1 MKMHTALASAPSILS
16 CLLLTTIFLG
26 FACSHQSVRHLSK
39 QVWVPDT
46 QDKTLQ
52 MKYLNFAYTAQKE
65 KNKINLQG
73 KAWPRQ
79 ESIPDW
85 ASWSRD
91 IWLGAYLCDKKGSV
105 LAQDLKVLP
114 AQNIAQNQGIAFEFF
129 LEPKDMGSPGPVYI
143 TFGYRLVLTPQK
155 DGSPGG
161 DTEEKVFFAS
171 EAALK
176 KF

>member
-1 MKMHTALASAPSILS
+1 MHTALASAPSILTS
-16 CLLLTTIFLG
+16 LLLTTIILG
-26 FACSHQSVRHLSK
+26 FACSHQSVHHLNK
-39 QVWVPDT
+39 QIWVPGT
-46 QDKTLQ
+46 QEKTLQ
-52 MKYLNFAYTAQKE
+52 MEYLNFAYKAQKD
-65 KNKINLQG
+65 KNNIKLQG

-85 ASWSRD
+85 ASWSKD
-91 IWLGAYLCDKKGSV
+91 IWLGAYLCDRKGSV

-114 AQNIAQNQGIAFEFF
+114 AQNIAQRKGIAFEFS

-155 DGSPGG
+155 NGTPGG
-161 DTEEKVFFAS
+161 DTQEKVFFAS